1 MTDIVHYQNNTIPLQ
16 GSRVVVFG
24 GTGFI
29 GSHLVDALLSLKCS
43 VVIASRSYPGLISPD
58 RLSHPSLH
66 FKTVNITNPESV
78 KNVLQGADIV
88 IHLASGSLPKSSNDS
103 PRDDVNINLQGSLN
117 ILDSCVRNNVKKFI
131 FLSSGGTV
139 YGIPSEVPITEKH
152 STDPICSYGITKLAI
167 EKYIALYRYH
177 YQLKPVI
184 LRLANPYGERQ
195 RVQSTQGVV
204 PIFIARALA
213 GQPLYIWGDGSV
225 VRDFLH
231 VSDVVQAILKAC
243 HYEGSEFIFN
253 IGSGS
258 GMSLINLVKTIE
270 DIHKM
275 PLQINFQEAR
285 TFDVPTNVLSIE
297 LAKKHLRW
305 APQISAI
312 QGLTLFYR
320 YLKFTN

>member
-1 MTDIVHYQNNTIPLQ
+1 MTDIIRHQNDTTLLQ

-58 RLSHPSLH
+58 NLSHPSLYS
-66 FKTVNITNPESV
+66 KTVDITNPESV
-78 KNVLQGADIV
+78 ETVLQGADIA
-88 IHLASGSLPKSSNDS
+88 IHLASGSLPQSSNDS
-103 PRDDVNINLQGSLN
+103 PSDDVNINLQGSLN
-117 ILDSCVRNNVKKFI
+117 ILNSCVRNNVKKLI

-139 YGIPSEVPITEKH
+139 YGIPREVPITEKH
-152 STDPICSYGITKLAI
+152 STEPICSYGITKLAI

-177 YQLKPVI
+177 YQLNSVI

-204 PIFIARALA
+204 PIFISRALA

-231 VSDVVQAILKAC
+231 VSDVVQAILKSC

-258 GMSLINLVKTIE
+258 GMSLINLVKIIE

-275 PLQINFQEAR
+275 PLQINFQEPR